1 MPRPIFRNQQ
11 QQQTSAA
18 LSTRPQASQTRSR
31 MDPAKLDLILRRKR
45 SQAYMD
51 ALKRLDAGGHVH
63 NRQQMEEII
72 NAIRAEFPEVSL
84 EGILLGFVDKCY
96 LGAPYEVH
104 TIDLSGGIIEH
115 FKRGQILP
123 NGMEKARTLA
133 MSGSYQFIE
142 VYTNCLRA
150 VSSNGSVSVIPC

>member
-1 MPRPIFRNQQ
+1 MRAQFGAPGTFTGDLP
-11 QQQTSAA
+11 AA
-18 LSTRPQASQTRSR
+18 V
-31 MDPAKLDLILRRKR
+31 D
-45 SQAYMD
+45 
-51 ALKRLDAGGHVH
+51 
-63 NRQQMEEII
+63 
-72 NAIRAEFPEVSL
+72 FP
-84 EGILLGFVDKCY
+84 GLLGFVDKCY

-115 FKRGQILP
+115 YKRGQILP

>member
-1 MPRPIFRNQQ
+1 
-11 QQQTSAA
+11 
-18 LSTRPQASQTRSR
+18 
-31 MDPAKLDLILRRKR
+31 
-45 SQAYMD
+45 
-51 ALKRLDAGGHVH
+51 
-63 NRQQMEEII
+63 MEEII

-115 FKRGQILP
+115 YKRGQILP

>member
-11 QQQTSAA
+11 QQQTSGM
-18 LSTRPQASQTRSR
+18 LSTRQTAPQAKSH
-31 MDPAKLDLILRRKR
+31 MDPAKLDLLLRRKR
-45 SQAYMD
+45 SKAYMD

-115 FKRGQILP
+115 YKRGQILP
-123 NGMEKARTLA
+123 NGMEKARSLA

-142 VYTNCLRA
+142 VYTNCVRA
-150 VSSNGSVSVIPC
+150 ISSNGSVSVIPC

>member
-11 QQQTSAA
+11 QQQTSGM
-18 LSTRPQASQTRSR
+18 LSTRQTAPQAKSR
-31 MDPAKLDLILRRKR
+31 MDPAKLDLLLRRKR
-45 SQAYMD
+45 SKAYMD

-115 FKRGQILP
+115 YKRGQILP
-123 NGMEKARTLA
+123 NGMEKARSLA

-142 VYTNCLRA
+142 VYTNCVRA
-150 VSSNGSVSVIPC
+150 ISSNGSVSVIPC

>member
-45 SQAYMD
+45 SQAYME

-63 NRQQMEEII
+63 NRQLMEEII

-115 FKRGQILP
+115 YKRGQILP